1 MGVDLKTLE
10 RWKEN
15 PLDRRNGPSSV
26 PANKLTDEERK
37 QVIDY
42 ATSIEFMDK
51 TPWEIVPTLADRG
64 IYVASEATFYRILNQ
79 EKMLA
84 HRGRSAPKTHTP
96 PPPLIAMKPNQI
108 WSWDITYLKSSIR
121 GRFYYLYM
129 IMDIYSRK
137 ITGWN
142 IHESES
148 MDYSSQ
154 LIDETCFNEKISK
167 KQLTLHSD
175 NGGPMKGATMLATLR
190 DLGVAYTFSRAYVS
204 DDNAYSEALF
214 KTLKYCPLYPTKPF
228 ENLDAAKEW
237 VEKFVTWYNT
247 IHLHSGI
254 KFVTPND
261 RHNGKD
267 EEILKARSLVYEKA
281 KKKQPNRWSKDVRN
295 WNLIN
300 EVKLNPLRSKEK
312 EDKKEAA

>member
-1 MGVDLKTLE
+1 MKTLE

-15 PLDRRNGPSSV
+15 PLDQRNGPISA
-26 PANKLTDEERK
+26 PANKLTAEERK
-37 QVIDY
+37 KVIAY
-42 ATSIEFMDK
+42 ATSSEFMNK
-51 TPWEIVPTLADRG
+51 TPWEIVPSLADKG
-64 IYVASEATFYRILNQ
+64 IYIACEATFYRILKQ

-84 HRGRSAPKTHTP
+84 HRGRSAPRTHTP
-96 PPPLIAMKPNQI
+96 PPPLVAIKPNQV
-108 WSWDITYLKSSIR
+108 WSWDITYINSAVK
-121 GRFYYLYM
+121 GKYYFLYM

-148 MDYSSQ
+148 MEFSSQ
-154 LIDETCFNEKISK
+154 LIDETCFNEKISQN
-167 KQLTLHSD
+167 QLTLHSD

-204 DDNAYSEALF
+204 DDNAYSESLF
-214 KTLKYCPLYPTKPF
+214 KTLKYCPLYPMKPF
-228 ENLDAAKEW
+228 ENIEAAKSW
-237 VEKFVTWYNT
+237 VSNFVNWFNN

-267 EEILKARSLVYEKA
+267 EEILKARAIVYEEA
-281 KKKQPNRWSKDVRN
+281 KKNQPNRWSKETRN
-295 WNLIN
+295 WDLIK
-300 EVKLNPLRSKEK
+300 EVKLNPLRSKENR
-312 EDKKEAA
+312 DKKEAA